1 MKILTK
7 YEPRNFS
14 ESLLYQ
20 TISQNMDSF
29 FRASE
34 SKPDCKSL
42 PKFVKREFKKFLTCG
57 NPEFGLTRVK
67 CNDNVCKSSVWVPTS
82 CKTRGFCP
90 SCGSR
95 RMNVAAI
102 NLSEKV
108 LPWVPIRQWVI
119 SVPFPLRFWM
129 ASDYQLMKLVNR
141 SIIRVIEQYIKAK
154 ALKQGI
160 SNCHT
165 GAVSFIQRW
174 GGSLNLNPHFH
185 IIFLNGVFQTYDSDD
200 KEPVFIKASP
210 MQETETLDIV
220 KDICREVTEILISRG
235 YLECIDDEISEVV
248 QEKMENRDTIL
259 NFCKSASIYSRIALG
274 PRAGSKVRKIGVT
287 EFYNTEATGENTGDC
302 CAKYGGF
309 SLHANTWF
317 QPDQREELKSLIRY
331 VARSSV
337 SLARLSETEEGNIKY
352 ELKSPWND
360 GTTAVL
366 FSKLE
371 FLEKLASLVPYPH
384 KNLIVYFGCLAPNH
398 KIRSAI
404 VPSTEEE
411 NKEKVEGNAEK
422 KNDEC
427 NSRYISWRDLLKK
440 TWEIDLFV
448 CQKCGGATSVIAFVT
463 DPVELRKIMDHAG
476 LLPIPPPDTILEN
489 RQTTYEYV
497 LEEIPEQWDT
507 FV

>member
-1 MKILTK
+1 MEIFKK
-7 YEPRNFS
+7 YKPRKFS

-20 TISQNMDSF
+20 TVSQNIGTF
-29 FRASE
+29 FGALESNSE
-34 SKPDCKSL
+34 QKSL
-42 PKFVKREFKKFLTCG
+42 PQFVKREFEKFLTCG
-57 NPEFGLTRVK
+57 NPEYGLTRVK
-67 CNDNVCKSSVWVPTS
+67 CNDNECKSSVWVPTS

-102 NLSEKV
+102 NLTEKV

-119 SVPFPLRFWM
+119 SLPFPLRFWI
-129 ASDYQLMKLVNR
+129 AADFQLMKLVNDT
-141 SIIRVIEQYIKAK
+141 IFRVIEKYIKEK

-165 GAVSFIQRW
+165 GAISFIQRW

-185 IIFLNGVFQTYDSDD
+185 IIFLNGVFQTYDTDD

-210 MQETETLDIV
+210 IQEHEALEVV
-220 KDICREVTEILISRG
+220 KNICQEVTAILINRG
-235 YLECIDDEISEVV
+235 YLENVDDEISEVIS
-248 QEKMENRDTIL
+248 ENSVDRDTFL
-259 NFCKSASIYSRIALG
+259 NFCKNASVYSRIALG
-274 PRAGSKVRKIGVT
+274 PRAGSKVRKIGVN
-287 EFYNTEATGENTGDC
+287 EFYNTESSGENTGEC

-317 QPDQREELKSLIRY
+317 QTNQREELKSLIRY

-337 SLARLSETEEGNIKY
+337 SLERLSETDEGNIKY
-352 ELKSPWND
+352 ELKSPWSD

-384 KNLIVYFGCLAPNH
+384 KNLIVYFGCLAPHH
-398 KIRSAI
+398 KIRSQI
-404 VPSTEEE
+404 VPISKDDEDSEEASDQRDIE
-411 NKEKVEGNAEK
+411 DK
-422 KNDEC
+422 
-427 NSRYISWRDLLKK
+427 SRYISWRDLLKK
-440 TWEIDLFV
+440 TWEIDLFI
-448 CQKCGGATSVIAFVT
+448 CQKCGGETSVIAFVT
-463 DPVELRKIMDHAG
+463 NSLELRKIIDNAG
-476 LLPIPPPDTILEN
+476 LLARPPPDKFLDNKKTI
-489 RQTTYEYV
+489 YEDV
-497 LEEIPEQWDT
+497 LEELPEQWNS